1 MLSVASSPSASR
13 PASRSRTKLHMKSLS
28 FSRTPTRG
36 EKLRHSGD
44 MTRRTARPTQRT
56 VREDLPDG
64 WGNAYPKHAFER
76 GDSQDAMHLAP
87 LGHPFPSLPV
97 RPGGSAAPAE
107 ATARVAGWARPQSQ
121 PH

>member
-1 MLSVASSPSASR
+1 
-13 PASRSRTKLHMKSLS
+13 MKSLS

-44 MTRRTARPTQRT
+44 MTRRTARPTLRT

-76 GDSQDAMHLAP
+76 GDSQEAMPLAS
-87 LGHPFPSLPV
+87 LDHPILSLPV
-97 RPGGSAAPAE
+97 CPDCSAVYAE
-107 ATARVAGWARPQSQ
+107 TT
-121 PH
+121 